1 LLVWTFFFFPEL
13 KGRSIESMDMLFNQ
27 SALTMRK
34 RAYPVDESAKVLTP
48 EAANK
53 LLHGRGDLEKEIQVD
68 QVENVK

>member
-1 LLVWTFFFFPEL
+1 
-13 KGRSIESMDMLFNQ
+13 MLFNQ

-34 RAYPVDESAKVLTP
+34 RAYPDESAKVLTP

-53 LLHGRGDLEKEIQVD
+53 LLHGRGDLEKETHID